1 MSSIDKFLTQHTAQP
16 DLNKAAKYSPLPSSE
31 LALTSQVDFIDEE
44 GWFGPGYN
52 TYVKRFNPTGDP
64 VQDQR
69 ILDDLRYQ
77 NQGYAM
83 RILNTAP
90 RFVGTLGAYVG
101 EDLGVVGGLVT
112 DVLLGGADIAK
123 DLTTGRE
130 VEWKDFGYTFDN
142 MAISAME
149 TVAEG
154 TKALFP
160 NYASANYQDQGFLD
174 RITSTEFILNELVDG
189 LAFLGSAAVGGAG
202 VLKGMSVG
210 AKVLKGLKLAQVV
223 QKEMALIKAAERA
236 GKKLTAFQKVLKNT
250 PNAMVT
256 AVNGIAEAGIEAH
269 GVKKE
274 LMRSYENGEWGTN
287 LTAKEAEI
295 EATERASESFKMNAL
310 LLGATGFLET
320 DMLFGK
326 SVLSRA
332 NVKDALAGK
341 RITERFITP
350 KVFLNA
356 GNEALQ
362 EGIQTSIERYETNLL
377 TGRDEVVPRSRY
389 HKDGWLSGAANV
401 LEEFLD
407 GTRNTAQQSAMF
419 IGALLGSGGS
429 YISSKARENSLN
441 KDFQR
446 LLRNTRNMEDNYNK
460 DYEKLFEEE
469 EIEEPVIDPNT
480 GKQAMKGTT
489 PVTQKIKRFKRD
501 ANGNLVYNNEVIER
515 KLFHLR
521 RDRNTLQEAKL
532 AVLRGEDE
540 IGDLVSLTHL
550 ARLANFWFEQDHGD
564 LILRSKLEKIA
575 QEETAK
581 AGSSGANTIMLA
593 LSKNLDAVDKLKD
606 AYDNIQKDV
615 ITNSKNRENEE
626 AFSKDKSAAL
636 LYEEAKRIFLNRLL
650 NNGNVAPHLNT
661 PLTNNSFYNRF
672 LSFFGISKSPQTQ
685 APTTQQPTT
694 QQSIPN
700 VPTLKDS
707 IESALKDS
715 AEFSKRLLESD
726 DDVYAEWENLLNER
740 KGLKDSTTAAQAR
753 FNLTKDLQSYRD
765 LMLEEGYFD
774 ADKDTVLQQIRRHTA
789 ETVKRNGRLEK
800 ALEAKIKNA
809 PTTFELYETAKQLGT
824 FRDLS
829 QKNIQLAEGIK
840 AMAERGKNTEK
851 TKIQGDMAAAQLKKT
866 AQEKIIQDLEK
877 AISSNP
883 ADRQEKQIID
893 VDQKL
898 QDYVDDTINL
908 YTAADIANI
917 FVYENKDAANN
928 FLEQGVL
935 IQLITGETLV
945 KVLINGELFEERS
958 IPVDIDT
965 LIDVGVI
972 NTIFSYHKDQAQD
985 EIDRLDNAIQELQQ
999 EELRVDRELDV
1010 LDNLDFT
1017 QTSESFRMANLPEDE
1032 LPAAVK
1038 DYLIKQDIERGEEIL
1053 KTETTNFQN
1062 GIYSTTNLKKIIDYL
1077 KLLLNYPSLGANEP
1091 AVQQL
1096 LADLNILFNQMDTA
1110 FKKQIAEGKKFTDE
1124 HEGSITEYVKDFST
1138 DPNKPV
1144 FIEIIDE
1151 IKRLHTVKNDP
1162 ASDPKD
1168 IAAAELKL
1176 ATKRNELQN
1185 LLSNLNIPE
1194 ILWELKEFLLTNG
1207 AEIDEALIEILTR
1220 KSTSKN
1226 TQPQAVVIRQNRTL
1240 VEYSTSYR
1248 LFQGVIKGI
1257 PYLNTYLIS
1266 DRIDSSEF
1274 AAVINNMK
1282 DTDIDFKT
1290 PPSAADFATFKA
1302 NLLRL
1307 FEDYKK
1313 ARRIE
1318 KALRFL
1324 NSGVDLT
1331 AFYQNAPM
1339 PAVFP
1344 SPQQQVVMEEAVA
1357 FLETKETSKIFVIDG
1372 AAGTGKTFLLKLFLG
1387 ARKVFTWS
1395 PYTHADANL
1404 QATLNIEPSTV
1415 TIQSLLNL
1423 LNPKNIPANDI
1434 TAKFNFVVA
1443 EINKIKAGTDT
1454 NLIAMVEKLE
1464 KGTPLIIDEI
1474 YAADVDVQ
1482 IILAVLAETFKA
1494 KVIVLGD
1501 PNQISNAHG
1510 LANYAWQKIAV
1521 AAQHGTPLSVRFR
1534 SFVLPIAAVQ
1544 EAFYGKTSKIDELN
1558 TVYNDGL
1565 GVNGLEDMVKFVKDI
1580 KEKLANGVNPNDCK
1594 VIVSDDLVKVYNN
1607 LLTSQGITV
1616 EVLSVEKAQGREF
1629 PYVWVDITK
1638 MNVNGIVAETAHNKL
1653 VYTAVSRGKLYIG
1666 YNNADDRPADQ
1677 RTKIRSSFD
1686 ASLTEDIGFK
1696 QMLFNANERTY

>member
-1 MSSIDKFLTQHTAQP
+1 PKTSAQAKF
-16 DLNKAAKYSPLPSSE
+16 
-31 LALTSQVDFIDEE
+31 
-44 GWFGPGYN
+44 
-52 TYVKRFNPTGDP
+52 
-64 VQDQR
+64 
-69 ILDDLRYQ
+69 
-77 NQGYAM
+77 
-83 RILNTAP
+83 
-90 RFVGTLGAYVG
+90 
-101 EDLGVVGGLVT
+101 
-112 DVLLGGADIAK
+112 
-123 DLTTGRE
+123 
-130 VEWKDFGYTFDN
+130 
-142 MAISAME
+142 
-149 TVAEG
+149 
-154 TKALFP
+154 
-160 NYASANYQDQGFLD
+160 
-174 RITSTEFILNELVDG
+174 
-189 LAFLGSAAVGGAG
+189 
-202 VLKGMSVG
+202 
-210 AKVLKGLKLAQVV
+210 
-223 QKEMALIKAAERA
+223 
-236 GKKLTAFQKVLKNT
+236 
-250 PNAMVT
+250 
-256 AVNGIAEAGIEAH
+256 
-269 GVKKE
+269 
-274 LMRSYENGEWGTN
+274 
-287 LTAKEAEI
+287 
-295 EATERASESFKMNAL
+295 
-310 LLGATGFLET
+310 
-320 DMLFGK
+320 
-326 SVLSRA
+326 
-332 NVKDALAGK
+332 
-341 RITERFITP
+341 
-350 KVFLNA
+350 
-356 GNEALQ
+356 
-362 EGIQTSIERYETNLL
+362 
-377 TGRDEVVPRSRY
+377 
-389 HKDGWLSGAANV
+389 
-401 LEEFLD
+401 
-407 GTRNTAQQSAMF
+407 
-419 IGALLGSGGS
+419 
-429 YISSKARENSLN
+429 
-441 KDFQR
+441 
-446 LLRNTRNMEDNYNK
+446 
-460 DYEKLFEEE
+460 
-469 EIEEPVIDPNT
+469 
-480 GKQAMKGTT
+480 
-489 PVTQKIKRFKRD
+489 
-501 ANGNLVYNNEVIER
+501 
-515 KLFHLR
+515 
-521 RDRNTLQEAKL
+521 
-532 AVLRGEDE
+532 
-540 IGDLVSLTHL
+540 
-550 ARLANFWFEQDHGD
+550 
-564 LILRSKLEKIA
+564 
-575 QEETAK
+575 
-581 AGSSGANTIMLA
+581 
-593 LSKNLDAVDKLKD
+593 
-606 AYDNIQKDV
+606 NIQKD
-615 ITNSKNRENEE
+615 
-626 AFSKDKSAAL
+626 
-636 LYEEAKRIFLNRLL
+636 
-650 NNGNVAPHLNT
+650 
-661 PLTNNSFYNRF
+661 
-672 LSFFGISKSPQTQ
+672 
-685 APTTQQPTT
+685 
-694 QQSIPN
+694 
-700 VPTLKDS
+700 
-707 IESALKDS
+707 
-715 AEFSKRLLESD
+715 
-726 DDVYAEWENLLNER
+726 W
-740 KGLKDSTTAAQAR
+740 
-753 FNLTKDLQSYRD
+753 QSYRD
-765 LMLEEGYFD
+765 LMLEEGYFNGNND
-774 ADKDTVLQQIRRHTA
+774 SLLQRIRRHTA
-789 ETVKRNGRLEK
+789 DTLKRNGRLEK

-829 QKNIQLAEGIK
+829 QKNIRLAEGIK

-851 TKIQGDMAAAQLKKT
+851 TKIQGDMTAAQLKKT
-866 AQEKIIQDLEK
+866 AQEKIIQDLDR
-877 AISSNP
+877 AINSNP
-883 ADRQEKQIID
+883 SDRQGKQIID

-898 QDYVDDTINL
+898 QDYVKDTINL
-908 YTAADIANI
+908 HTAAAIANI

-972 NTIFSYHKDQAQD
+972 NTIFSYHKGQVQD
-985 EIDRLDNAIQELQQ
+985 EIDRLDNAIQDLQQ

-1176 ATKRNELQN
+1176 NTKRNELQN

-1226 TQPQAVVIRQNRTL
+1226 TQPQAEVIRQNRTL

-1257 PYLNTYLIS
+1257 PYLNAYLIS

-1565 GVNGLEDMVKFVKDI
+1565 GVNGLEDRVKFVEDI
-1580 KEKLANGVNPNDCK
+1580 KEKLANGVNSNDCK

-1696 QMLFNANERTY
+1696 QMLFNANERTYLELLQRRNAPSTRPMPAPIVAPTTTTNTPPPVVPLPVAPVAPASPQRTAIVNSALNKGKIVLNFLKKLKTVIANKINNQTPPPATNNTTTNPPPNNQTTPVPPTTNIPVTNTPIPPTTSNQSEIETKKADIERRRQGLNGVEEIIFSNPNFRLEGFEIDGNYWNVVTSTDRAKVLVNVNGVIVPFYLTTGQAGKGLIPGWYPFFGIGKDGWLNKTDKSDMETYYERYWGKETANIVKSISEELNSFYGTDPTNFKNDGDPNATSRPLTTLADKVEDYINSKLNYTPAINNGDARKTLRSNVEQLGKEINAKYDAELKALEQQPTTSNQSEIEAKKADIERRRQEELLKIGNEAIPKEVQEFINIDNSGKKVKVTYVPVAGKSLAVVLIDWFSRNIPNVKTKNYKFIGDSIQVDITLEGLGNWQTWELPIVSTIGGSGSFIEVNLSEWGKTLINAKYDAELAALEGNKSTTNDEYKLDYLINKTPIKAGVEELFEYNRELANAVYEALGFLYSPLTDEDKARIDNRTKEELAVFNRLLALTKKNNFNEAYDVLVDRIIEAGKDINRRKEYIELLKFQEYINTYFGYLINDKNDKTAKDTKITDVINEIKEQAEKDKIKRKRNEITPQQKQQALQLYSQYLDTIFPDSKVKDIVY